1 MERSS
6 GKALNVKA
14 SKWGD
19 SLLSVGRF
27 FRSTLQSVTEVML
40 RRHAR
45 QPQKQIDGQMAEKAA
60 AKFLRVHEGYEIIT
74 RNWRRGN
81 RIELDIVARD
91 RETLVFVEVRAR
103 AAGALVNGYQ
113 SINDAKRR
121 SVQKAGRV
129 YLSCL
134 QRKPMAYRFDVV
146 EIELQKDSPSSQRT
160 RVSALRHHKGVFR

>member
-19 SLLSVGRF
+19 FLLSLGRIL
-27 FRSTLQSVTEVML
+27 SSAYGAATKG
-40 RRHAR
+40 APGR
-45 QPQKQIDGQMAEKAA
+45 QAKHTTKQIDGMMAEKAA
-60 AKFLRVHEGYEIIT
+60 AKFLREHEGYEIIT

-81 RIELDIVARD
+81 RIELDIVAKD
-91 RETLVFVEVRAR
+91 KDTLVFVEVRAR
-103 AAGALVNGYQ
+103 AVGALVNGYQ
-113 SINDAKRR
+113 SISDAKRR
-121 SVQKAGRV
+121 SVQKAGRI

-146 EIELQKDSPSSQRT
+146 EIELLKEPPSLRRA
-160 RVSALRHHKGVFR
+160 RVAALRHHKGVFR